1 MNGFSRYLLSTLL
14 LVLAGIASAEIE
26 TVTWLHTDH
35 LGSPLM
41 ARDAQGNTL
50 WQEDYSP
57 WGERLAAPSANSA
70 DIGYTGHY
78 EEADIGLTYAQARW
92 YDPAVGRFLS
102 ADAVEVR
109 HAGARYFNRY
119 TYTANNPVNYTD
131 PDGKQIV
138 ISGTQSEVA
147 AYNSALSKIKSS
159 SSKMQLLVNEMEV
172 SQNVHEL
179 RFPRPGERP
188 HNATTGVKID
198 ERSGVGTGSLTVM
211 DPTKDVT
218 VYMGN
223 GKKQTFSP
231 ESVLVHELLGHGLDK
246 DRGVINRSVNVV
258 TGQKYSEESA
268 MERANQYRNSV
279 GEIPRSAY

>member
-102 ADAVEVR
+102 ADAVGFG
-109 HAGARYFNRY
+109 AGGSGHFNRY
-119 TYTANNPVNYTD
+119 TYAYDNPYGYID
-131 PDGKQIV
+131 PDGHIPVDTIWDIGSV
-138 ISGTQSEVA
+138 IYDVG
-147 AYNSALSKIKSS
+147 KI
-159 SSKMQLLVNEMEV
+159 
-172 SQNVHEL
+172 
-179 RFPRPGERP
+179 
-188 HNATTGVKID
+188 
-198 ERSGVGTGSLTVM
+198 GVGYATG
-211 DPTKDVT
+211 
-218 VYMGN
+218 N
-223 GKKQTFSP
+223 
-231 ESVLVHELLGHGLDK
+231 SVLVTEGTIDLAADAAAVFIPYVPAGATK
-246 DRGVINRSVNVV
+246 V
-258 TGQKYSEESA
+258 A
-268 MERANQYRNSV
+268 M
-279 GEIPRSAY
+279 